1 MLGRVRRMPPALLVA
16 AGAAIAVLLVWAGI
30 EAYQTYDYVQHDNEF
45 CLSCH
50 LMVDPYERF
59 ARSEHADLGCKACH
73 QPTLMAR
80 SSMALTQI
88 IQNPDS
94 LSAHAHVPNAACIE
108 CHVDGDPE
116 KWSNIAASAG
126 HRVHFESD
134 DASIDELQC
143 VKCHS
148 SAIHEFTATD
158 QTCGQAG
165 CHENQRIQLGA
176 MGALTIHCAACHS
189 FNAQVAAAST
199 DSAQLALEPQR
210 DQCLGCHAM
219 QVRLANF
226 PIPEQDPHA
235 GMCASCHNP
244 HEQTE
249 SAQAF
254 ETCGDCHA
262 QADTLTPFHRG
273 LDAGVLDTCS
283 RCHQAHTF
291 RVEGHECRACHTDPA
306 MRSPATRPAPAA
318 HPGRTSA
325 LREALDALA
334 ALLLPTPV
342 HAQQSPPPARQ
353 RFDHARHTDIECT
366 ACHSVAETHGAVT
379 IASARDC
386 QSCHHTGSTVQPCS
400 RCHDA
405 ASVAGRGHDVRR
417 AWTPSVGRSE
427 NRTYRFEHSQH
438 GGLECTRCHMEGLE
452 LSAGRVSCVA
462 CHDEHHDA
470 SSSCVGCHQAP
481 PSGAHTAA
489 AHLTCAGSGCHS
501 PAPVNASQRTRT
513 LCLTC
518 HRDMTDH
525 RPGRRCGDCHS
536 LPPARQAAA
545 ADSPA
550 LLAPPMTTAA
560 RAMLTVGA
568 R

>member
-1 MLGRVRRMPPALLVA
+1 MTSEDRSPGRLARAFGWVRRLPPALLVA
-16 AGAAIAVLLVWAGI
+16 AGAVIAVLLVWGGI

-50 LMVDPYERF
+50 LMVEPYERF

-73 QPTLMAR
+73 QPTLVAR
-80 SSMALTQI
+80 STMALTQI
-88 IQNPDS
+88 LQNPDS
-94 LSAHAHVPNAACIE
+94 LTAHAHVPNAVCIE
-108 CHVDGDPE
+108 CHVDGDPG

-134 DASIDELQC
+134 DASIDELEC

-189 FNAQVAAAST
+189 FNAQVAAEST

-219 QVRLANF
+219 EVRLAKF
-226 PIPEQDPHA
+226 PIPDVDPHA

-254 ETCGDCHA
+254 DTCSNCHA
-262 QADTLTPFHRG
+262 QADTLTAFHRG
-273 LDAGVLDTCS
+273 LEPGVLDTCS

-291 RVEGHECRACHTDPA
+291 QVEGHECRACHTDPT

-318 HPGRTSA
+318 HPARTSV
-325 LREALDALA
+325 LRGPLDVLA
-334 ALLLPTPV
+334 ALMLPTPV
-342 HAQQSPPPARQ
+342 HAQQSPPPARE
-353 RFDHARHTDIECT
+353 RFDHARHTGIECT

-405 ASVAGRGHDVRR
+405 ASVAGQGYDVRR
-417 AWTPSVGRSE
+417 AYTPSVGRSE
-427 NRTYRFEHSQH
+427 NRTFRFEHRQH
-438 GGLECTRCHMEGLE
+438 DGMECSRCHVEGLE
-452 LSAGRVSCVA
+452 LSAARVA
-462 CHDEHHDA
+462 CAACHEDHHDA
-470 SSSCVGCHQAP
+470 SSSCIGCHRAP
-481 PSGAHTAA
+481 PRSAHTAA

-501 PAPVNASQRTRT
+501 TVPVSAVERTRS
-513 LCLTC
+513 LCLSC
-518 HRDMTDH
+518 HQNMTDH
-525 RPGRRCGDCHS
+525 RPGRRCADCHA
-536 LPPARQAAA
+536 LPPAR
-545 ADSPA
+545 S
-550 LLAPPMTTAA
+550 
-560 RAMLTVGA
+560 
-568 R
+568 